1 LAEATPTAGDEN
13 KKLDPAESP
22 IVVPEEEL
30 LLFTELPRREILGNS
45 VAGNKAFSETQGGH
59 VLEGLPGC
67 RTAR

>member
-13 KKLDPAESP
+13 KKLDPPEGP

-45 VAGNKAFSETQGGH
+45 Y
-59 VLEGLPGC
+59 PGS
-67 RTAR
+67 